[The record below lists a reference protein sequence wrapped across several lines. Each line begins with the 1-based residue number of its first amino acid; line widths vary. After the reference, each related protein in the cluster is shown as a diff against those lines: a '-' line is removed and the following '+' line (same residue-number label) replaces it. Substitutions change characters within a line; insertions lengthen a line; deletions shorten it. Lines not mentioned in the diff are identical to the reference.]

1 MIEVI
6 KNDSY
11 SKCELCDSD
20 KDAKVLNFGGKIK
33 PIALCNKCREKVMLV
48 LSDEQNEEF
57 QNSDLAYELEL
68 MGE

>member
-1 MIEVI
+1 MIEII

-11 SKCELCDSD
+11 TKCELCGSD
-20 KDAKVLNFGGKIK
+20 KGVKAINFGGKIK

>member
-11 SKCELCDSD
+11 TKCELCDSD
-20 KDAKVLNFGGKIK
+20 KDVKVINFGGKIK
-33 PIALCNKCREKVMLV
+33 PVALCQKCREKTMLA
-48 LSDEQNEEF
+48 LEDEQIKEF